1 MEGIVT
7 PEFLASLPFF
17 LLGEQHVISI
27 SNDQHQKIKA
37 IFKLMQDFEKER
49 EVVMGITFSLL
60 VYIKKLSE
68 AEVLASKY
76 HLSIKEQQVRKFRSL
91 IAKHFREEKQV
102 RFYADKM
109 NTTPK
114 YLGEFLLSET
124 GKSAKCIIN
133 DVIFLEAK
141 SLLKQIAMS
150 VQEISLHLS
159 FANSSYF
166 SKAFKK
172 YVGVAP
178 LTYRKKQLHSEY
190 WELPS

>member
-1 MEGIVT
+1 
-7 PEFLASLPFF
+7 
-17 LLGEQHVISI
+17 
-27 SNDQHQKIKA
+27 
-37 IFKLMQDFEKER
+37 MQDFEKER

-68 AEVLASKY
+68 AEVLASKC

-91 IAKHFREEKQV
+91 IAKHFRVEKQV

-109 NTTPK
+109 NITPK

-124 GKSAKCIIN
+124 GKSVKCIIN
-133 DVIFLEAK
+133 DFIFLEAK
-141 SLLKQIAMS
+141 SLLKQTAMS

-159 FANSSYF
+159 FADSSYF

-172 YVGVAP
+172 YVGVTP
-178 LTYRKKQLHSEY
+178 LAYRKKQLHSEY
-190 WELPS
+190 WELPSQNEREIIIVTEGKYD